1 MAKVTY
7 CWDALQSRYLSLRRL
22 IAKRL
27 LENDLSSIIRTVAGH
42 KRNKVPAGASQYR
55 SLWNLADQKVGSFCA
70 AYGANRGEIEAQIP
84 ALKELHDLAQMPNT
98 PKRGI
103 KIAGGLVTG
112 IVLFTVSGFAAGMIQ
127 WLFHLGMYFAHY
139 LTGSL

>member
-1 MAKVTY
+1 MANVTD
-7 CWDALQSRYLSLRRL
+7 CWDAFENRYLSLRRL

-42 KRNKVPAGASQYR
+42 KRNKVPAGAPQYR
-55 SLWNLADQKVGSFCA
+55 SLWNLADQKVDSFCA
-70 AYGANRGEIEAQIP
+70 AYRANRGEIEAQIP
-84 ALKELHDLAQMPNT
+84 ALNELHDLAQMPNA

-112 IVLFTVSGFAAGMIQ
+112 IVVFTLSGFAAGVIQ